1 MQKNYLLVILIFFLG
16 VNVYSQKSCTPSL
29 VVTKAQ
35 DRIYYEE
42 YEYTLESS
50 LDLHFNINEIFVEE
64 DTEFSYYKLKLLYQL
79 MLNLREKYGEGYSD
93 RLFSVFKH
101 SRDFCMEEIYEEGVD
116 YLIELK
122 YDNSKGRKNKRVLFR
137 DGHRDYYQ
145 YIPLSADTVTR
156 GRLAETY
163 QKYGS
168 VLVGTQT
175 VYKYQKLESGV
186 VERVVERS
194 VNYDELYPVCWS
206 TAIKMARR
214 NGIKAKY
221 PELIAPVGYPNKVLG
236 NGEAYWVVKDGINE
250 VKVDAY
256 GGGMR

>member
-16 VNVYSQKSCTPSL
+16 VNVYSQQNCTPSL
-29 VVTKAQ
+29 VVTKSQ
-35 DRIYYEE
+35 ERIDYANYGFVLFQS
-42 YEYTLESS
+42 TN
-50 LDLHFNINEIFVEE
+50 LDLVFSDLLEEGSSEFDTQIF
-64 DTEFSYYKLKLLYQL
+64 DICTNLTMNFKDKYKGDFISKLSSF
-79 MLNLREKYGEGYSD
+79 ET
-93 RLFSVFKH
+93 VFDVDEVH
-101 SRDFCMEEIYEEGVD
+101 EEGVN

-122 YDNSKGRKNKRVLFR
+122 YDSSKGKKNKRVLFS

-145 YIPLSADTVTR
+145 YIPLSADTLSR

-168 VLVGTQT
+168 VLVGTHT
-175 VYKYQKLESGV
+175 VYKYQKTESGV
-186 VERVVERS
+186 VERVVNRS

-214 NGIKAKY
+214 KGIKSKY
-221 PELIAPVGYPNKVLG
+221 PELIAPVGDPNKVLG
-236 NGEAYWVVKDGINE
+236 NGEVYWVVKDGINE